1 MSSLVLEVKNLSHS
15 YTSDVLS
22 VDNVNIEIH
31 EGEKV
36 SIRGPSGCGKS
47 SLLRLIAGLEI
58 PKLGQIKLDG
68 VIVSNKDH
76 VLPPEKRKIGL
87 VVQEKA
93 LFPHLTVGENICF
106 GIKKEKNET
115 QILKEMLE
123 LFRIQEL
130 ANKYPHEISGGEQQ
144 RVAVAR
150 SMAPNPKFLMLDEPF
165 SALDNELKN
174 SLYVDISD
182 IFSTKNS
189 TILLVT
195 HDEKEAEIMTNRHL
209 EMLDGKLL

>member
-76 VLPPEKRKIGL
+76 VLPPEKRKVGL

-93 LFPHLTVGENICF
+93 LFPHLTVVENICF

-209 EMLDGKLL
+209 EMHDGKLL

>member
-76 VLPPEKRKIGL
+76 VLPPEKRKVGL

-209 EMLDGKLL
+209 KMLNGKLL

>member
-76 VLPPEKRKIGL
+76 VLPPEKRKVGL

-93 LFPHLTVGENICF
+93 LFPHLTVVENICF

-144 RVAVAR
+144 RVAVVR

>member
-58 PKLGQIKLDG
+58 PILGQIKLDG

-76 VLPPEKRKIGL
+76 VLPPEKRKVGL

>member
-58 PKLGQIKLDG
+58 PILGQIKLDG

-76 VLPPEKRKIGL
+76 VLPPEKRKVGL

-209 EMLDGKLL
+209 EMHDGKLL

>member
-58 PKLGQIKLDG
+58 PILGQIKLDG

-76 VLPPEKRKIGL
+76 VLPPEKRKVGL

-130 ANKYPHEISGGEQQ
+130 AKKYPHEISGGEQQ

>member
-76 VLPPEKRKIGL
+76 VLPPEKRKVGL

-144 RVAVAR
+144 RVAVVR

-209 EMLDGKLL
+209 EMHDGKLL

>member
-1 MSSLVLEVKNLSHS
+1 MSNIILEVKNLSHS

-76 VLPPEKRKIGL
+76 VLPPEKRKVGL

-93 LFPHLTVGENICF
+93 LFPHLTVSENICF
-106 GIKKEKNET
+106 GIKKEKNEN

-150 SMAPNPKFLMLDEPF
+150 SMAPDPKFLMLDEPF
-165 SALDNELKN
+165 SALDKELKN

-209 EMLDGKLL
+209 KMLNGKLL

>member
-22 VDNVNIEIH
+22 VDNVNIELH

-76 VLPPEKRKIGL
+76 VLPPEKRKVGL

-93 LFPHLTVGENICF
+93 LFPHLTVVENICF

-130 ANKYPHEISGGEQQ
+130 ASKYPHEISGGEQQ

-209 EMLDGKLL
+209 EMHDGKLL

>member
-58 PKLGQIKLDG
+58 PILGQIKLDG

-76 VLPPEKRKIGL
+76 VLPPEKRKVGL

-93 LFPHLTVGENICF
+93 LFPHLTVVENICF

-182 IFSTKNS
+182 IFSAKNS

>member
-22 VDNVNIEIH
+22 VDNVNIELH

-58 PKLGQIKLDG
+58 PILGQIKLNG

-76 VLPPEKRKIGL
+76 VLPPEKRKVGL

-93 LFPHLTVGENICF
+93 LFPHLTVVENICF

-165 SALDNELKN
+165 SALDNELKK

-209 EMLDGKLL
+209 EMHDGKLL

>member
-1 MSSLVLEVKNLSHS
+1 M
-15 YTSDVLS
+15 
-22 VDNVNIEIH
+22 
-31 EGEKV
+31 
-36 SIRGPSGCGKS
+36 
-47 SLLRLIAGLEI
+47 
-58 PKLGQIKLDG
+58 
-68 VIVSNKDH
+68 
-76 VLPPEKRKIGL
+76 
-87 VVQEKA
+87 
-93 LFPHLTVGENICF
+93 GENICF

>member
-58 PKLGQIKLDG
+58 PILGQIKLNG

-76 VLPPEKRKIGL
+76 VLPPEKRKVGL

-93 LFPHLTVGENICF
+93 LFPHLTVVENICF

-209 EMLDGKLL
+209 EMHDGKLL

>member
-58 PKLGQIKLDG
+58 PILGQIKLNG

-76 VLPPEKRKIGL
+76 VLPPEKRKVGL

-209 EMLDGKLL
+209 EMHDGKLL